1 MFQESSQNSLSLDG
15 CGRYH
20 PLDPGMRMIQQA
32 RRRPMKVS
40 MLALV
45 LAALGSALA
54 LSGCRVDEKDVQRW
68 EGTAQGPKKLCAVLL
83 HDKYDATLR
92 VESALA
98 IIRMKPRSGRRLAFT
113 QIDGDVEPDNPV
125 CKGSLVDVLSTLAPE
140 TQKAIVGP
148 LVAAIIVELKKPPP
162 VVQAGQP
169 LPTDPSLPFKD
180 AAYAL
185 MMADKPV
192 LISDEAQK
200 KDLKIALTEWAM
212 ADFDHRSESRGQAST
227 MEQVLRLVGA
237 ESVTGLPKLMIRDA
251 RKLELM
257 ASLVAEIGD
266 AKTKEA
272 ASVAL
277 VEIAKWIVTEDWAK
291 VRTKELEKSNAD
303 QKLTPTADQ
312 FKKQLELLQDD
323 ELTKLFQSLRRVG
336 GRPAVDFGLAFA
348 ARKDQSDKRR
358 QYAIAMLEGRLDKTN
373 PDDLK
378 RVVEIAN
385 SDAPDVVLD
394 QAFRRMSELPR
405 EVVADKLMGLFKTDK
420 WKVRRAA
427 AATLLKMSQVK
438 HIREFLNALPDGKP
452 FALAEALTYGAL
464 LGELKEGKPL
474 DELKPFF
481 STGTAA
487 SKTSAIAYYYT
498 YGTSAEVPDL
508 APLMAEGEY
517 GPAATPTCDSDP
529 DCKWICEVPKEGS
542 QEREK
547 KEIKTIPDFVRFC
560 IEPAMKDRKPEAGKE
575 QKK

>member
-1 MFQESSQNSLSLDG
+1 
-15 CGRYH
+15 
-20 PLDPGMRMIQQA
+20 
-32 RRRPMKVS
+32 
-40 MLALV
+40 MLALAI
-45 LAALGSALA
+45 AALGSALA
-54 LSGCRVDEKDVQRW
+54 LSGCRVDDKDIHRW

-83 HDKYDATLR
+83 HDKYDTALR
-92 VESALA
+92 VDSALA

-125 CKGSLVDVLSTLAPE
+125 CKGSLVDVMSSLAPE

-148 LVAAIIVELKKPPP
+148 LVTAIMAELKKPPP
-162 VVQAGQP
+162 AVPAAGQP
-169 LPTDPSLPFKD
+169 AASDETLPYKD

-192 LISDEAQK
+192 LITDEAQK
-200 KDLKIALTEWAM
+200 KELKIALTQWAM
-212 ADFDHRSESRGQAST
+212 ADFDRRSESRGQAAT
-227 MEQVLRLVGA
+227 IEQVIKAVGPEA
-237 ESVTGLPKLMIRDA
+237 VVGLPKLMIRDA

-257 ASLVAEIGD
+257 ALLVADIGD
-266 AKTKEA
+266 AKTKDA
-272 ASVAL
+272 GSAAL
-277 VEIAKWIVTEDWAK
+277 VEVAKWVLTDDWAK

-303 QKLTPTADQ
+303 QKLTPTAEQ
-312 FKKQLELLQDD
+312 FKKQLEQLQDD

-336 GRPAVDFGLAFA
+336 GRPTVDFALTFA

-358 QYAIAMLEGRLDKTN
+358 QFAMAMIEGRLDKTN
-373 PDDLK
+373 PDDIK
-378 RVVEIAN
+378 RVVEIAG

-394 QAFRRMSELPR
+394 QAFRRLGELPR
-405 EVVADKLMGLFKTDK
+405 EVVADKLIELFKTDK

-427 AATLLKMSQVK
+427 AATLLKMKETQVK
-438 HIREFLNALPDGKP
+438 HIRDFMNALPPDGKP

-464 LGELKEGKPL
+464 LGDLKEGKVL

-481 STGTAA
+481 TSGSA
-487 SKTSAIAYYYT
+487 SARVTAIAYYFT
-498 YGTSAEVPDL
+498 YGTSAEVADL

-517 GPAATPTCDSDP
+517 GPAPTPTCDTDP
-529 DCKWICEVPKEGS
+529 ECKWICEVPKEGG
-542 QEREK
+542 QGREQ